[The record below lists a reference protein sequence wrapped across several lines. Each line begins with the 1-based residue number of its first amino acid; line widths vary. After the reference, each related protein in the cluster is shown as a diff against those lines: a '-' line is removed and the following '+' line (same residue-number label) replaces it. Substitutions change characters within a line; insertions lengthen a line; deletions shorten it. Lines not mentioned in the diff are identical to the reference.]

1 MQKIAVSVLMSIYAK
16 EKPEYFI
23 QAIESTINQTA
34 QPEEILLVE
43 DGPLTDA
50 LVKIIK
56 QYQEK
61 LGKQLTV
68 ISLEEN
74 QGLGTAL
81 AIGVEKCRNSLI
93 ARMDTD
99 DIMAENRLEV
109 QYQEF
114 LKDED
119 LTILGSNIIEFEGT
133 PDNVLARKRMPE
145 SNEAIRAYSKRRNP
159 FNHMTIM
166 FKRDAVIEVGNYQPL
181 PGFEDYYLWVRI
193 LKKNFVSL
201 NLQQALVYAR
211 TGAEMYS
218 RRGGLSYL
226 IPGLKARWIIYKTGL
241 GKINDLAFVSL
252 VHIIISL
259 MPNKLRGSFYQKQ
272 LRN

>member
-1 MQKIAVSVLMSIYAK
+1 METIAVSVLMSIYIK

-23 QAIESTINQTA
+23 EAMESTINQTVK
-34 QPEEILLVE
+34 PEEILLVE
-43 DGPLTDA
+43 DGPLTDE
-50 LVKIIK
+50 LYEIIQ
-56 QYQEK
+56 QYKEK
-61 LGKQLTV
+61 LGEQLTV

-99 DIMAENRLEV
+99 DIMVESRLEV

-114 LKDED
+114 LKNDK

-133 PDNVLARKRMPE
+133 PDNELARKLMPE
-145 SNEAIRAYSKRRNP
+145 TNEAIRAYSKRRNP

-166 FKRDAVIEVGNYQPL
+166 FKKEAVIAVGNYQPL
-181 PGFEDYYLWVRI
+181 PGFEDYYLWVRL
-193 LKKNFVSL
+193 LKENSVSL
-201 NLQQALVYAR
+201 NLQQTLVYAR

-218 RRGGLSYL
+218 RRGGVSYL
-226 IPGLKARWIIYKTGL
+226 IPGLKARWIIYKKGL
-241 GKINDLAFVSL
+241 GKINDFLFVSL
-252 VHIIISL
+252 VHTIISL
-259 MPNKLRGSFYQKQ
+259 MPNKLRGSFYKKQ

>member
-1 MQKIAVSVLMSIYAK
+1 MQKIAVSVLMSIYVK

-23 QAIESTINQTA
+23 QAMESTINQTA

-43 DGPLTDA
+43 DGPLTDE
-50 LVKIIK
+50 LYKIIK

-61 LGKQLTV
+61 LGDQFTV

-81 AIGVEKCRNSLI
+81 AIGVEKCRNALI

-99 DIMAENRLEV
+99 DIMVEKRLEV

-114 LKDED
+114 LKNKT
-119 LTILGSNIIEFEGT
+119 LAILGSNIIEFEGT
-133 PDNVLARKRMPE
+133 PDNVLARKCMPE
-145 SNEAIRAYSKRRNP
+145 SNEAIRTYSKRRNP

-166 FKRDAVIEVGNYQPL
+166 FKRDAVIKVGNYQPL
-181 PGFEDYYLWVRI
+181 PGFEDYYLWVRL
-193 LKKNFVSL
+193 LKENFISL
-201 NLQQALVYAR
+201 NVPQTLVYAR

-218 RRGGLSYL
+218 RRGGISYL
-226 IPGLKARWIIYKTGL
+226 IPGLKARRIIYKTGL
-241 GKINDLAFVSL
+241 GSIKDLVFVSV

>member
-1 MQKIAVSVLMSIYAK
+1 MQKIAVSVLMSIYVK

-23 QAIESTINQTA
+23 QAMESTINQTA

-43 DGPLTDA
+43 DGPLTDE
-50 LVKIIK
+50 LYEIIQ

-61 LGKQLTV
+61 LGDQLTV
-68 ISLEEN
+68 ISLDKN

-114 LKDED
+114 LKNEA

-133 PDNVLARKRMPE
+133 PDNVLAKKHMPE

-166 FKRDAVIEVGNYQPL
+166 FKRDAVLEVGNYQPL
-181 PGFEDYYLWVRI
+181 PGFEDYYLWVRL
-193 LKKNFVSL
+193 LKSEYQGR
-201 NLQQALVYAR
+201 NLPEYLVFAR
-211 TGAEMYS
+211 TGLDMYN
-218 RRGGLSYL
+218 RRGGLKYL
-226 IPGLKARWIIYKTGL
+226 IPGIDARKRIYRDGL
-241 GKINDLAFVSL
+241 GNLNDFLTVSM
-252 VHIIISL
+252 VHTVICI
-259 MPNKLRGSFYQKQ
+259 MPNKLRGRIYKRM
-272 LRN
+272 LRK